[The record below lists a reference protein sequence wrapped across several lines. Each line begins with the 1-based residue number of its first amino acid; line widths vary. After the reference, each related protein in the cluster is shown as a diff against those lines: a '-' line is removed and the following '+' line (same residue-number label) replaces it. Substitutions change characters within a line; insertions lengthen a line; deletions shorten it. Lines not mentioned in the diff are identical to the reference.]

1 MLRETEA
8 AEIKTGVGTNFAD
21 NGAVFSYVEKTAK
34 SAVNGQFRVFEVVT
48 GLLIA
53 SDSIAVFVF

>member
-1 MLRETEA
+1 MWRQTKA
-8 AEIKTGVGTNFAD
+8 GEIKTSAGAKFAD
-21 NGAVFSYVEKTAK
+21 NGVVFSYVEKATK

-53 SDSIAVFVF
+53 SDSIAFFVF